1 MRRYLLENSN
11 NTRDLGGYSISLGKY
26 TKFEKFIRS
35 DIIESINENELE
47 FLKKINLTTVIDLRN
62 KDEIKRKP
70 NALKK
75 HFNYHV

>member
-35 DIIESINENELE
+35 DIIESINENELK
-47 FLKKINLTTVIDLRN
+47 FLKK
-62 KDEIKRKP
+62 
-70 NALKK
+70 
-75 HFNYHV
+75 